1 MWVISNPPFFGS
13 IATFAR
19 VNVLRRESRLSEQV
33 RERHREAAR
42 VGRAEKLLRV
52 RSRHTSKPS
61 PKRISGIDLA

>member
-1 MWVISNPPFFGS
+1 MGDLESAVLRLDRHLR
-13 IATFAR
+13 AR